1 MKCEFQSLQEL
12 MEYIE
17 EEAQKRV
24 EKFLKGEIERNKF
37 KFKLSAPGE
46 YVVSIQTYILQI
58 IKISC

>member
-1 MKCEFQSLQEL
+1 

-37 KFKLSAPGE
+37 KFKLSAPGG
-46 YVVSIQTYILQI
+46 I
-58 IKISC
+58 